1 MKFLI
6 YESSLLGDGGSGK
19 GESRGRELVSPD
31 LFPEDERSLGQGL
44 VAPRHYS
51 VRTNLYSIRV
61 LTVCQYIKQVFI
73 AQEIKSCKY
82 QPLCFKIV
90 LKKKKEISQENIVN
104 KISQLHCQHLSSQ
117 FATPEMRRNDW
128 P

>member
-19 GESRGRELVSPD
+19 GESRRRELVSPD

-51 VRTNLYSIRV
+51 V
-61 LTVCQYIKQVFI
+61 
-73 AQEIKSCKY
+73 
-82 QPLCFKIV
+82 
-90 LKKKKEISQENIVN
+90 
-104 KISQLHCQHLSSQ
+104 
-117 FATPEMRRNDW
+117 
-128 P
+128 